1 MDTGYHSGNQRLEG
15 QDMATKMEDELFRP
29 YAPSANVV
37 AVLQRIR
44 RMNMPP
50 KISREFL
57 LGASLS
63 AAIAPRVS
71 AALRF
76 LSLVDEEDRPSDTFK
91 ALASSTEDDY
101 KKLLE
106 QTIRTAYVSDFQN
119 MDPATDP
126 QQEIIDTFQRY
137 TPKSQHSRQV
147 MLLLGLCKE
156 AGMVVFDSPRE
167 RPMQQRNKK
176 NRTQTSTR
184 SKIKDGTR
192 ATERRVDEARNLR
205 TSELL
210 FGVTEDDITALPEE
224 DFNEVWTALG
234 KVAKARAKAKAQRTE
249 RSDDEDAERR

>member
-1 MDTGYHSGNQRLEG
+1 MVTRV
-15 QDMATKMEDELFRP
+15 EDELFRP

-37 AVLQRIR
+37 VVLQRIR

-50 KISREFL
+50 KIGKEFL

-106 QTIRTAYVSDFQN
+106 QTVRTAYASDFQN
-119 MDPATDP
+119 IDPETDP
-126 QQEIIDTFQRY
+126 QQRIIDTFQRY

-167 RPMQQRNKK
+167 RQMHQQNKTK
-176 NRTQTSTR
+176 RSGIETQR
-184 SKIKDGTR
+184 QSKSGTR
-192 ATERRVDEARNLR
+192 APERRVDEA
-205 TSELL
+205 SIPHASGLL
-210 FGVTEDDITALPEE
+210 FGVTEDDIAALPEE
-224 DFNEVWTALG
+224 DFDEVWTALG
-234 KVAKARAKAKAQRTE
+234 KVALARARAKRQQPE
-249 RSDDEDAERR
+249 SYQSDNADGSEVEEP

>member
-1 MDTGYHSGNQRLEG
+1 
-15 QDMATKMEDELFRP
+15 MATRTEDELFRP
-29 YAPSANVV
+29 YAPSANVM

-63 AAIAPRVS
+63 EAIVPRVS

-76 LSLVDEEDRPSDTFK
+76 LGLVDEEDRPTDTFK

-106 QTIRTAYVSDFQN
+106 QVIRTAYATDFLN
-119 MDPATDP
+119 IDPATDP
-126 QQEIIDTFQRY
+126 QQQIIDTFQRY

-156 AGMVVFDSPRE
+156 AGMVVYDSPRE
-167 RPMQQRNKK
+167 RPMQQRARSK
-176 NRTQTSTR
+176 RTQASKQARNAGDTR
-184 SKIKDGTR
+184 MP
-192 ATERRVDEARNLR
+192 ERRSDEASNPQV
-205 TSELL
+205 SGLL
-210 FGVTEDDITALPEE
+210 FGVTEDDIAALPEE
-224 DFNEVWTALG
+224 DFNEVWSALG
-234 KVAKARAKAKAQRTE
+234 KVALARARAKRQQPQPSGGDNTE
-249 RSDDEDAERR
+249 GLEVEEP